1 MPTLLEN
8 SIILTPFEEIEDNT
22 VLVDDSGSIAA
33 IDRPSFFENTD
44 AQRID
49 LDGKY
54 LIPGF
59 IDIHVHG
66 GHGTTFGIGDLAERL
81 QDYSQWIASFGET
94 GFVMTIAGA
103 TADALEKTIK
113 AYVKLMP
120 DSYTGA
126 EPLGLHL
133 EGPFLNLEKHGA
145 FNPDWIRAADSE
157 EMNRYIKAG
166 QGWIKHVTL
175 APDSKPAYEVAEL
188 LSNEGII
195 AALGHSN
202 SDYENAS
209 KALSGD
215 FRHITH
221 SYNAQSPLHH
231 RKPGVVGAVL
241 ASDKVTAELIA
252 DGRHVHP
259 AAMKILVRCLG
270 CERIILITDAMEG
283 TGQPDGEYEIVGQK
297 VIVKDQQA
305 TLPDGTIGGSTATIN
320 QCVRNMVKS
329 VGVPLK
335 DVVRMASYNPARFLG
350 LDEQIGQIKTGYKAN
365 LAVIDRD
372 INAFHTFVKGK
383 LIYSRT

>member
-113 AYVKLMP
+113 AYVKLLP

-126 EPLGLHL
+126 QPLGLHL
-133 EGPFLNLEKHGA
+133 EGPFLNPEKHGA
-145 FNPDWIRAADSE
+145 FNPDWIRSADIE
-157 EMNRYIKAG
+157 EIRRYIKAG